1 MSLNLNIKTQLA
13 ILLILHREY
22 VSNILYLE
30 LLDINYKN
38 IVFLG
43 IYELNNIECEVCDVN
58 TC

>member
-1 MSLNLNIKTQLA
+1 MALNLNIKIQLV
-13 ILLILHREY
+13 ILLILHMEHI
-22 VSNILYLE
+22 SNILYLE